1 MTLPPGKHT
10 LQLVLGDHLHI
21 PFNPPV
27 VSREDHGHRR
37 AVAGSHASH
46 QARMYLSFYGLAEKP
61 FSITPD
67 PRYLFLGG
75 RHAEALAHLVYGITE
90 AGGFI
95 QLTGEVGTG
104 KTTIIRSLLAK
115 QPDNAEIALILNPRM
130 SAGRVPA
137 DDLRGAR
144 HPACPTSA
152 VGSVK
157 ELVDILNRY
166 LLRAHA
172 PGKRVVLVVDEAQ
185 NLPPELLEQVR
196 LLTNLETE
204 TQKLLQIILIGQP
217 ELRDVLA
224 RNDLRQL
231 AQRITGR
238 YHLDPL
244 SRDESSAYVK
254 HRLRIAGA
262 TIDIFTSGALR
273 ELYRVSGGVP
283 RLLNIIGD
291 RALLGGYSEDRHEI
305 TAAMVRKAASEI
317 FDRRILAPWWPWL
330 LGSATA
336 LVVAGAL
343 YAGASLWLKDRERT
357 GDESAAS
364 AVPAAAAPAARA
376 PDPAPAATTAPQPLG
391 ALLNA
396 ATPDDGDAAW
406 DRLFTLWSARYLN
419 EGPQA
424 CDQALQQGLECL
436 EQSGGTA
443 LLRQF
448 NRPAILQL
456 ADDAGTPRP
465 VLLQRLD
472 ADRAQLQ
479 VGWSVREVPLAEL
492 EQRWNGR
499 FTLLWRPRQ
508 LDTRDLSMGMRGAPV
523 RELRVRLRQW
533 SRLPPESPAGDF
545 YDAALETL
553 VQQFQRQHGLAVDG
567 IAGQQTQALLD
578 AVLADT
584 GTPLLAA
591 QTAGG

>member
-1 MTLPPGKHT
+1 
-10 LQLVLGDHLHI
+10 
-21 PFNPPV
+21 
-27 VSREDHGHRR
+27 
-37 AVAGSHASH
+37 
-46 QARMYLSFYGLAEKP
+46 MYLSFYGLAEKP
-61 FSITPD
+61 FAITPD

-130 SAGRVPA
+130 EPDEFMLTICEELGILVP
-137 DDLRGAR
+137 DD
-144 HPACPTSA
+144 A

-172 PGKRVVLVVDEAQ
+172 AGKRVVLVVDEAQ

-196 LLTNLETE
+196 MLTNLETE

-217 ELRDVLA
+217 ELRVVLA

-238 YHLDPL
+238 YHLEPL
-244 SRDESSAYVK
+244 TRAESAAYVK

-262 TIDIFTSGALR
+262 KMDIFTNGALR
-273 ELYRVSGGVP
+273 ELYRTSGGVP

-305 TAAMVRKAASEI
+305 SAAMVRKAAGEI
-317 FDRRILAPWWPWL
+317 FDRRVLAPWWPWL
-330 LGSATA
+330 LGGATA

-343 YAGASLWLKDRERT
+343 YAGVSLWQEDRGHTAET
-357 GDESAAS
+357 ESVALGA
-364 AVPAAAAPAARA
+364 AVPANPVPAATA
-376 PDPAPAATTAPQPLG
+376 PPGPAPAATTAEQSLG
-391 ALLNA
+391 ALLDA
-396 ATPDDGDAAW
+396 ASPDDADAAW

-419 EGPQA
+419 EGPQP
-424 CDQALQQGLECL
+424 CDQALRQGLECL
-436 EQSGGTA
+436 EQSGGTG

-448 NRPAILQL
+448 NRPAILHL

-472 ADRAQLQ
+472 TERAQLQ
-479 VGWSVREVPLAEL
+479 VGWSVRDVPLAEL

-508 LDTRDLSMGMRGAPV
+508 LDTRDLSMGMRGDPV
-523 RELRVRLRQW
+523 RDLRVRLRQW
-533 SRLPPESPAGDF
+533 SRLPPESPPEDF

-553 VQQFQRQHGLAVDG
+553 VQQFQRQNGLSVDG

-578 AVLADT
+578 AALAAA
-584 GTPLLAA
+584 GTPLLTA